1 MIKTTNRSLAEALLA
16 SVESRPSEVAQI
28 CENFIELLRG
38 SRRLSSLPLILR
50 TLEKVAEDRLGIK
63 KVTVVSRFP
72 LTRGAR
78 TAINKL
84 VIKRTNAKSAM
95 ISEQIDERLV
105 GGVRISYDDTV
116 IDLSLQT
123 QFNNLLD

>member
-1 MIKTTNRSLAEALLA
+1 MIKVTNRSLAEALFT
-16 SVESRPSEVAQI
+16 SVESRPSEVTQI
-28 CENFIELLRG
+28 CDNFIEFLRIN
-38 SRRLSSLPLILR
+38 RRLKSLPLILK

-72 LTRGAR
+72 LTGRAR
-78 TAINKL
+78 TAIERL
-84 VIKRTNAKSAM
+84 VTKRTNSKGAM
-95 ISEQIDERLV
+95 IDQKIDERLV